1 MTRALLLIATL
12 SSFGALA
19 QKNPDLEKAQQLLAQ
34 RKYPD
39 ALKALEAAEKKGSM
53 DRDSYLTLLESK
65 GLAYASTNKAD
76 KAEEYFRSVLCLDP
90 KRELA
95 GKYAGAVGKPITA
108 AIEWAKQ
115 NGALELVALEPGVSD
130 GRVKQISF
138 AVKNDPLKLVKAVK
152 FYVRTDGGSW
162 KPTPGAVTN
171 GSGSLDVDAAQVE
184 WWAETQDLNSN
195 QVAFLGSALKPVKN
209 AAPAPV
215 AVAVVEKKPEPK
227 EEPKPVLTPEP
238 KKEEPAPVAATVT
251 EPAASTS
258 TLRIVGY
265 ALMGAGVV
273 ALGLG
278 TYFGLTYNS
287 ERQAIRDALMSGGSS
302 QSALFARDQAAIQT
316 GTLANVMFITGGALA
331 AGGAVLWF
339 VGGNSS
345 SSMAIMPLGTNGLAV
360 SGTF

>member
-1 MTRALLLIATL
+1 MTRALLLIVTL
-12 SSFGALA
+12 GSLGALA
-19 QKNPDLEKAQQLLAQ
+19 QKNPDLEKAQLLLGQ

-39 ALKALEAAEKKGSM
+39 ALKALEAAEKKGGM

-65 GLAYASTNKAD
+65 GLAYASTNKLD

-115 NGALELVALEPGVSD
+115 NGALELVALDPGVAD

-152 FYVRTDGGSW
+152 FYVRTDGGAW
-162 KPTPGAVTN
+162 KPTAGTVTN
-171 GSGSLDVDAAQVE
+171 GAGSLDVDSAQVE

-195 QVAFLGSALKPVKN
+195 QVAFLASALRPIKN
-209 AAPAPV
+209 VPPAPV
-215 AVAVVEKKPEPK
+215 AVAVVEKKEPPKDEPK
-227 EEPKPVLTPEP
+227 AVAMTPEP
-238 KKEEPAPVAATVT
+238 KKDEPAPAVT
-251 EPAASTS
+251 ETASSTS
-258 TLRIVGY
+258 PLRIVGY
-265 ALMGAGVV
+265 ALLGAGVV
-273 ALGLG
+273 ALGVA

-287 ERQAIRDALMSGGSS
+287 ERQAIRDALMNGSAT
-302 QSALFARDQAAIQT
+302 QAALYTRDQAAIQS
-316 GTLANVMFITGGALA
+316 GTLANVMFITGGALV

-339 VGGNSS
+339 VGGSNSTPV
-345 SSMAIMPLGTNGLAV
+345 AITPMGTNGLAV

>member
-1 MTRALLLIATL
+1 MTRALILIAAL
-12 SSFGALA
+12 GSFEALA

-65 GLAYASTNKAD
+65 GLAYASTNKMD

-108 AIEWAKQ
+108 AIEWARQ
-115 NGALELVALEPGVSD
+115 NGALELVALDPGVSD

-138 AVKNDPLKLVKAVK
+138 AVKNDPLKLAKAVK

-162 KPTPGAVTN
+162 KPTAGVVTN

-227 EEPKPVLTPEP
+227 EEPKPTLTPEP
-238 KKEEPAPVAATVT
+238 KKEEPLPAATVT
-251 EPAASTS
+251 EPATSTS
-258 TLRIVGY
+258 PLRIVGY
-265 ALMGAGVV
+265 ALLGAGVV
-273 ALGLG
+273 ALGVG

-287 ERQAIRDALMSGGSS
+287 ERQAIREALMSGSS
-302 QSALFARDQAAIQT
+302 TQSALYARDQAAIQS
-316 GTLANVMFITGGALA
+316 GTLANVMFISGGALV

-339 VGGNSS
+339 VGGTSS
-345 SSMAIMPLGTNGLAV
+345 SSVAITPLGANGLAV
-360 SGTF
+360 TGTF